1 MKNEFEKYATN
12 ENNPKWQNSI
22 KREKEIYKRK
32 NDIRSEFERDYNRIL
47 HCNAYRRMKHKTQV
61 FFSPENDHI
70 CTRIEHVMHVE
81 SVSYTIA
88 KYLGLN
94 TELTKAIATGHD
106 IGHSPFGHEGE
117 RILSQ
122 ISERDIGEKFWHERN
137 GMEFVDKIELLEDI
151 NKNKQ
156 NLNLTYAVRD
166 GIISH
171 CGEIDENCLKPREEN
186 INLNNYKVPN
196 QYSPYTWEGCVVKIS
211 DKISYLGRDI
221 EDAISLG
228 ILDKI
233 SKELSKNKS
242 KGKSSSP
249 FDYIKNSEKATG
261 WDAFINN
268 LNWASTLA
276 LVSFA
281 LALICIVIFVIF
293 TIKKIRNKRKGLPNV
308 KVKSNKS
315 DVSGSHAII
324 EDDEEDN
331 FDEISS
337 NTNAEPE
344 ETQNISSHAKSAH
357 GGAEDYGDD
366 YDEEDFKDVHYVKPA
381 DKPKKKK
388 LKQDTSEIIIPN
400 KYKR

>member
-228 ILDKI
+228 ILDEKLKDLYKI
-233 SKELSKNKS
+233 LQSKEV
-242 KGKSSSP
+242 
-249 FDYIKNSEKATG
+249 
-261 WDAFINN
+261 INN
-268 LNWASTLA
+268 TVIINHLIWDLCENSTPE
-276 LVSFA
+276 
-281 LALICIVIFVIF
+281 
-293 TIKKIRNKRKGLPNV
+293 KGLCFSDETFNLLKEIKDFNYKHIYTARKIKPAIRYFSIVLNEIYFTL
-308 KVKSNKS
+308 KSTYDEKNTAYKMRKLKKMYPEVVGNFQEWLENYWNQQRKNDNQNDVIVNMEDEKS
-315 DVSGSHAII
+315 FSKAII
-324 EDDEEDN
+324 YYISGMTDN
-331 FDEISS
+331 FAI
-337 NTNAEPE
+337 
-344 ETQNISSHAKSAH
+344 
-357 GGAEDYGDD
+357 
-366 YDEEDFKDVHYVKPA
+366 
-381 DKPKKKK
+381 
-388 LKQDTSEIIIPN
+388 DTYNKIIGF
-400 KYKR
+400 

>member
-1 MKNEFEKYATN
+1 MSDGSGDTNTDTNTDTDANTNTDTNADAGETTTPTYKNVK
-12 ENNPKWQNSI
+12 
-22 KREKEIYKRK
+22 
-32 NDIRSEFERDYNRIL
+32 DID
-47 HCNAYRRMKHKTQV
+47 
-61 FFSPENDHI
+61 D
-70 CTRIEHVMHVE
+70 
-81 SVSYTIA
+81 
-88 KYLGLN
+88 
-94 TELTKAIATGHD
+94 TELKD
-106 IGHSPFGHEGE
+106 
-117 RILSQ
+117 
-122 ISERDIGEKFWHERN
+122 
-137 GMEFVDKIELLEDI
+137 
-151 NKNKQ
+151 
-156 NLNLTYAVRD
+156 
-166 GIISH
+166 
-171 CGEIDENCLKPREEN
+171 
-186 INLNNYKVPN
+186 
-196 QYSPYTWEGCVVKIS
+196 S
-211 DKISYLGRDI
+211 DW
-221 EDAISLG
+221 
-228 ILDKI
+228 DKI

-281 LALICIVIFVIF
+281 LALICIIIFVIF

-308 KVKSNKS
+308 KVKSNKF

-337 NTNAEPE
+337 NRNAEPE
-344 ETQNISSHAKSAH
+344 ETQNISSHSKSAH

>member
-1 MKNEFEKYATN
+1 MINRLKKFICICGVCVLSITTLSFATVANAEDYVDNSQEAVYTTAPAVVNTEPVYTQSQEPANNNVDSYTYAQDYTQAPVVDNNSNNSNDNVNTASYNFYDDDGEVSDNNSDTDTDTNADSNSDTDTGSENAETTTPTYKNV
-12 ENNPKWQNSI
+12 
-22 KREKEIYKRK
+22 KEI
-32 NDIRSEFERDYNRIL
+32 DD
-47 HCNAYRRMKHKTQV
+47 
-61 FFSPENDHI
+61 
-70 CTRIEHVMHVE
+70 
-81 SVSYTIA
+81 
-88 KYLGLN
+88 
-94 TELTKAIATGHD
+94 TELKD
-106 IGHSPFGHEGE
+106 
-117 RILSQ
+117 
-122 ISERDIGEKFWHERN
+122 
-137 GMEFVDKIELLEDI
+137 
-151 NKNKQ
+151 
-156 NLNLTYAVRD
+156 
-166 GIISH
+166 
-171 CGEIDENCLKPREEN
+171 
-186 INLNNYKVPN
+186 
-196 QYSPYTWEGCVVKIS
+196 S
-211 DKISYLGRDI
+211 DW
-221 EDAISLG
+221 
-228 ILDKI
+228 DKI
-233 SKELSKNKS
+233 SKELSKSKS
-242 KGKSSSP
+242 KGNSSSP

-281 LALICIVIFVIF
+281 LALICIIIFVIF
-293 TIKKIRNKRKGLPNV
+293 TIKKIRSKRKGLPNV
-308 KVKSNKS
+308 KVKSNRS

-337 NTNAEPE
+337 DTNAEPE

>member
-1 MKNEFEKYATN
+1 MINRLKKFICICGVCVLSITTLSFATVANAEDYVDNSQEAVYTTAPAVVNTEPVYTQSQEPANNNVNAYTYAQDYTQAPVVDNNSNNSNDNVNTASYNFYDDDGEVSDNNSDTDTDTNADSNSDTDTGSENAETTTPTYKNV
-12 ENNPKWQNSI
+12 
-22 KREKEIYKRK
+22 KEI
-32 NDIRSEFERDYNRIL
+32 DD
-47 HCNAYRRMKHKTQV
+47 
-61 FFSPENDHI
+61 
-70 CTRIEHVMHVE
+70 
-81 SVSYTIA
+81 
-88 KYLGLN
+88 
-94 TELTKAIATGHD
+94 TELKD
-106 IGHSPFGHEGE
+106 
-117 RILSQ
+117 
-122 ISERDIGEKFWHERN
+122 
-137 GMEFVDKIELLEDI
+137 
-151 NKNKQ
+151 
-156 NLNLTYAVRD
+156 
-166 GIISH
+166 
-171 CGEIDENCLKPREEN
+171 
-186 INLNNYKVPN
+186 
-196 QYSPYTWEGCVVKIS
+196 S
-211 DKISYLGRDI
+211 DW
-221 EDAISLG
+221 
-228 ILDKI
+228 DKI

-281 LALICIVIFVIF
+281 LALICIIIFVIF

-337 NTNAEPE
+337 DTNAEPE

>member
-1 MKNEFEKYATN
+1 MINRLKKFICICGVCVLSITTLSFATVANAEDYVDNSQEAVYTTAPAVVNTEPVYTQSQEPANNNVNAYTYAQDYTQAPVVDNNSNNSNDNVNTASYNFYDDDGEVSDNNSDTDTDTNADSNSDTDTGSENAETTTPTYKNV
-12 ENNPKWQNSI
+12 
-22 KREKEIYKRK
+22 KEI
-32 NDIRSEFERDYNRIL
+32 DD
-47 HCNAYRRMKHKTQV
+47 
-61 FFSPENDHI
+61 
-70 CTRIEHVMHVE
+70 
-81 SVSYTIA
+81 
-88 KYLGLN
+88 
-94 TELTKAIATGHD
+94 TELKD
-106 IGHSPFGHEGE
+106 
-117 RILSQ
+117 
-122 ISERDIGEKFWHERN
+122 
-137 GMEFVDKIELLEDI
+137 
-151 NKNKQ
+151 
-156 NLNLTYAVRD
+156 
-166 GIISH
+166 
-171 CGEIDENCLKPREEN
+171 
-186 INLNNYKVPN
+186 
-196 QYSPYTWEGCVVKIS
+196 S
-211 DKISYLGRDI
+211 DW
-221 EDAISLG
+221 
-228 ILDKI
+228 DKI
-233 SKELSKNKS
+233 SKELSKSKS
-242 KGKSSSP
+242 KGNSSSP

-281 LALICIVIFVIF
+281 LALICIIIFVIF
-293 TIKKIRNKRKGLPNV
+293 TIKKIRSKRKGLPNV

-337 NTNAEPE
+337 DTNAEPE

>member
-1 MKNEFEKYATN
+1 MINRLKKFICICGVCVLSITTLSFATVANAEDYVDNSQEAVYTTAPAVVNTEPVYTQSQEPANNNVDSYTYAQDYTQAPVVDNNSNNSNDNVNAASYNFYDDDGEVSDNNSDTDTDTDTNADSNSDTDTGSENAETTTPTYKNV
-12 ENNPKWQNSI
+12 
-22 KREKEIYKRK
+22 KEI
-32 NDIRSEFERDYNRIL
+32 DD
-47 HCNAYRRMKHKTQV
+47 
-61 FFSPENDHI
+61 
-70 CTRIEHVMHVE
+70 
-81 SVSYTIA
+81 
-88 KYLGLN
+88 
-94 TELTKAIATGHD
+94 TELKD
-106 IGHSPFGHEGE
+106 
-117 RILSQ
+117 
-122 ISERDIGEKFWHERN
+122 
-137 GMEFVDKIELLEDI
+137 
-151 NKNKQ
+151 
-156 NLNLTYAVRD
+156 
-166 GIISH
+166 
-171 CGEIDENCLKPREEN
+171 
-186 INLNNYKVPN
+186 
-196 QYSPYTWEGCVVKIS
+196 S
-211 DKISYLGRDI
+211 DW
-221 EDAISLG
+221 
-228 ILDKI
+228 DKI
-233 SKELSKNKS
+233 SKELSKSKS
-242 KGKSSSP
+242 KGNSSSP

-281 LALICIVIFVIF
+281 LALICIIIFVIF
-293 TIKKIRNKRKGLPNV
+293 TIKKIRSKRKGLPNV

-337 NTNAEPE
+337 DTNAEPE
-344 ETQNISSHAKSAH
+344 ETQNISSYAKSAH

>member
-1 MKNEFEKYATN
+1 MINRLKKFICICGVCVLSITTLSFATVAN
-12 ENNPKWQNSI
+12 AEDYVDNSQ
-22 KREKEIYKRK
+22 E
-32 NDIRSEFERDYNRIL
+32 
-47 HCNAYRRMKHKTQV
+47 AV
-61 FFSPENDHI
+61 
-70 CTRIEHVMHVE
+70 
-81 SVSYTIA
+81 YTTA
-88 KYLGLN
+88 PAVVN
-94 TELTKAIATGHD
+94 TEPVYTQ
-106 IGHSPFGHEGE
+106 
-117 RILSQ
+117 SQ
-122 ISERDIGEKFWHERN
+122 EPAN
-137 GMEFVDKIELLEDI
+137 NNVDTY
-151 NKNKQ
+151 
-156 NLNLTYAVRD
+156 TYAQDYTQAPVVDNYSYDTNTNDDVNAASYNFYDDNGEVSD
-166 GIISH
+166 GSGDTNTDTNTDTDTNIDTDTNADA
-171 CGEIDENCLKPREEN
+171 GETTTPTYKNVKDIDDTELKD
-186 INLNNYKVPN
+186 
-196 QYSPYTWEGCVVKIS
+196 S
-211 DKISYLGRDI
+211 DW
-221 EDAISLG
+221 
-228 ILDKI
+228 DKI

-281 LALICIVIFVIF
+281 LALICIIIFVIF

-315 DVSGSHAII
+315 VVSGSHAII

-331 FDEISS
+331 FDKISS
-337 NTNAEPE
+337 DTNAEPE
-344 ETQNISSHAKSAH
+344 ETQNISSYAKSAH

>member
-1 MKNEFEKYATN
+1 MINRLKKFICICGVCVLSITTLSFATVANAEDYVDNSQEAVYTTAPAVVNTEPVYTQSQEPANNNVDSYTYAQDYTQAPVVDNNSNNSNDNVNTASYNFYDDDGEVSDNNSDTDTDTNADSNSDTDTGSENAETTTPTYKNV
-12 ENNPKWQNSI
+12 
-22 KREKEIYKRK
+22 KEI
-32 NDIRSEFERDYNRIL
+32 DD
-47 HCNAYRRMKHKTQV
+47 
-61 FFSPENDHI
+61 
-70 CTRIEHVMHVE
+70 
-81 SVSYTIA
+81 
-88 KYLGLN
+88 
-94 TELTKAIATGHD
+94 TELKD
-106 IGHSPFGHEGE
+106 
-117 RILSQ
+117 
-122 ISERDIGEKFWHERN
+122 
-137 GMEFVDKIELLEDI
+137 
-151 NKNKQ
+151 
-156 NLNLTYAVRD
+156 
-166 GIISH
+166 
-171 CGEIDENCLKPREEN
+171 
-186 INLNNYKVPN
+186 
-196 QYSPYTWEGCVVKIS
+196 S
-211 DKISYLGRDI
+211 DW
-221 EDAISLG
+221 
-228 ILDKI
+228 DKI
-233 SKELSKNKS
+233 SKELSKSKS
-242 KGKSSSP
+242 KGNSSSP

-281 LALICIVIFVIF
+281 LALICIIIFVIF

-337 NTNAEPE
+337 DTNAEPE

>member
-1 MKNEFEKYATN
+1 MINRLKKFICICGVCVLSITTLSFATVAN
-12 ENNPKWQNSI
+12 AEDYVDNNQ
-22 KREKEIYKRK
+22 E
-32 NDIRSEFERDYNRIL
+32 
-47 HCNAYRRMKHKTQV
+47 AV
-61 FFSPENDHI
+61 
-70 CTRIEHVMHVE
+70 
-81 SVSYTIA
+81 YTTA
-88 KYLGLN
+88 PAVVN
-94 TELTKAIATGHD
+94 TEPIYTQ
-106 IGHSPFGHEGE
+106 
-117 RILSQ
+117 SQ
-122 ISERDIGEKFWHERN
+122 EPAN
-137 GMEFVDKIELLEDI
+137 NVDTY
-151 NKNKQ
+151 
-156 NLNLTYAVRD
+156 TYAQDYTEAPVVDNYSNDTNTNYD
-166 GIISH
+166 GNAGSYNFYDDN
-171 CGEIDENCLKPREEN
+171 GEVSDGSSDTNSDTNTDTDTNTNTDKNADAGETTTPTYKNVKDIDDTELKDN
-186 INLNNYKVPN
+186 D
-196 QYSPYTWEGCVVKIS
+196 W
-211 DKISYLGRDI
+211 
-221 EDAISLG
+221 
-228 ILDKI
+228 DKI

>member
-1 MKNEFEKYATN
+1 MINRLKKFVCICGVCILSLTTLAFTTVANAEEYVDQSQEAVYTTAPAVVNTEPVYTQSQEPANNNVDSYTYAQDYTQAPVVDNNSNNSNDNVNTASYNFYDDDGEVSDNNSDTDTDTNADSNSDTDTGSENAETTTPTYKNV
-12 ENNPKWQNSI
+12 
-22 KREKEIYKRK
+22 KEI
-32 NDIRSEFERDYNRIL
+32 DD
-47 HCNAYRRMKHKTQV
+47 
-61 FFSPENDHI
+61 
-70 CTRIEHVMHVE
+70 
-81 SVSYTIA
+81 
-88 KYLGLN
+88 
-94 TELTKAIATGHD
+94 TELKD
-106 IGHSPFGHEGE
+106 
-117 RILSQ
+117 
-122 ISERDIGEKFWHERN
+122 
-137 GMEFVDKIELLEDI
+137 
-151 NKNKQ
+151 
-156 NLNLTYAVRD
+156 
-166 GIISH
+166 
-171 CGEIDENCLKPREEN
+171 
-186 INLNNYKVPN
+186 
-196 QYSPYTWEGCVVKIS
+196 S
-211 DKISYLGRDI
+211 DW
-221 EDAISLG
+221 
-228 ILDKI
+228 DKI
-233 SKELSKNKS
+233 SKELSKSKS
-242 KGKSSSP
+242 KGNSSSP

-281 LALICIVIFVIF
+281 LALICIIIFVIF

-308 KVKSNKS
+308 KVKSNRS

-337 NTNAEPE
+337 DTNAEPE

>member
-1 MKNEFEKYATN
+1 MINRLKKFICICGVCVLSITTLSFATVANAEDYVDNSQEAVYTTAPAVVNTEPVYTQSQEPANNNVDSYTYAQDYTQAPVVDNNSNNSNDNVNTASYNFYDDDGEVSDNNSDTDTDTNADSNSDTDTGSENAETTTPTYKNV
-12 ENNPKWQNSI
+12 
-22 KREKEIYKRK
+22 KEI
-32 NDIRSEFERDYNRIL
+32 DD
-47 HCNAYRRMKHKTQV
+47 
-61 FFSPENDHI
+61 
-70 CTRIEHVMHVE
+70 
-81 SVSYTIA
+81 
-88 KYLGLN
+88 
-94 TELTKAIATGHD
+94 TELKD
-106 IGHSPFGHEGE
+106 
-117 RILSQ
+117 
-122 ISERDIGEKFWHERN
+122 
-137 GMEFVDKIELLEDI
+137 
-151 NKNKQ
+151 
-156 NLNLTYAVRD
+156 
-166 GIISH
+166 
-171 CGEIDENCLKPREEN
+171 
-186 INLNNYKVPN
+186 
-196 QYSPYTWEGCVVKIS
+196 S
-211 DKISYLGRDI
+211 DW
-221 EDAISLG
+221 
-228 ILDKI
+228 DKI

-242 KGKSSSP
+242 KGNSSSP

-281 LALICIVIFVIF
+281 LALICIIIFVIF

-315 DVSGSHAII
+315 VVSGSHAII

-337 NTNAEPE
+337 DTNAEPE

>member
-1 MKNEFEKYATN
+1 MINRLKKFICICGVCVLSITSLSFATVANAEDYVDNSQEAVYTTAPAVVNTEPVYTQSQEPANNNVDSYTYAQDYTQAPVVDNNSNNSNDNVNTASYNFYDDDGEVSDNNSDTDTDTNADSNSDTDTGSENAETTTPTYKNV
-12 ENNPKWQNSI
+12 
-22 KREKEIYKRK
+22 KEI
-32 NDIRSEFERDYNRIL
+32 DD
-47 HCNAYRRMKHKTQV
+47 
-61 FFSPENDHI
+61 
-70 CTRIEHVMHVE
+70 
-81 SVSYTIA
+81 
-88 KYLGLN
+88 
-94 TELTKAIATGHD
+94 TELKD
-106 IGHSPFGHEGE
+106 
-117 RILSQ
+117 
-122 ISERDIGEKFWHERN
+122 
-137 GMEFVDKIELLEDI
+137 
-151 NKNKQ
+151 
-156 NLNLTYAVRD
+156 
-166 GIISH
+166 
-171 CGEIDENCLKPREEN
+171 
-186 INLNNYKVPN
+186 
-196 QYSPYTWEGCVVKIS
+196 S
-211 DKISYLGRDI
+211 DW
-221 EDAISLG
+221 
-228 ILDKI
+228 DKI
-233 SKELSKNKS
+233 SKELSKSKS
-242 KGKSSSP
+242 KGNSSSP

-281 LALICIVIFVIF
+281 LALICIIIFVIF
-293 TIKKIRNKRKGLPNV
+293 TIKKIRSKRKGLPNV

-337 NTNAEPE
+337 DTNAEPE
-344 ETQNISSHAKSAH
+344 ETQNISSYAKSAH

>member
-1 MKNEFEKYATN
+1 MINRLKKFICICGVCVLSITTLSFATVAN
-12 ENNPKWQNSI
+12 AEDYVDNSQEAVYTTAPAVVNTEPVYTQSQEPANNNV
-22 KREKEIYKRK
+22 
-32 NDIRSEFERDYNRIL
+32 D
-47 HCNAYRRMKHKTQV
+47 
-61 FFSPENDHI
+61 
-70 CTRIEHVMHVE
+70 
-81 SVSYTIA
+81 SYTYAQDYTQAPVVDNYSNDTNTNYDVNAGSYNFYDDNGEVSDGSGDTNTDTNTDTDANTNTDTNADAGETTTPTYKNVKDIDD
-88 KYLGLN
+88 
-94 TELTKAIATGHD
+94 TELKD
-106 IGHSPFGHEGE
+106 
-117 RILSQ
+117 
-122 ISERDIGEKFWHERN
+122 
-137 GMEFVDKIELLEDI
+137 
-151 NKNKQ
+151 
-156 NLNLTYAVRD
+156 
-166 GIISH
+166 
-171 CGEIDENCLKPREEN
+171 
-186 INLNNYKVPN
+186 
-196 QYSPYTWEGCVVKIS
+196 S
-211 DKISYLGRDI
+211 DW
-221 EDAISLG
+221 
-228 ILDKI
+228 DKI
-233 SKELSKNKS
+233 SKELSKSKS
-242 KGKSSSP
+242 KGNSSSP

-281 LALICIVIFVIF
+281 LALICIIIFVIF

-324 EDDEEDN
+324 EDGEEDN

-337 NTNAEPE
+337 DTNAEPE

>member
-1 MKNEFEKYATN
+1 MINRLKKFICICGVCVLSITTLSFATVANAEDYVDNSQEAVYTTAPAVVNTEPVYTQSQEPANNNVNAYTYAQDYTQAPVVDNNSNNSNDNVNTASYNFYDDDGEVSDNNSDTDTDTNADSNSDTDTGSENAETTTPTYKNV
-12 ENNPKWQNSI
+12 
-22 KREKEIYKRK
+22 KEI
-32 NDIRSEFERDYNRIL
+32 DD
-47 HCNAYRRMKHKTQV
+47 
-61 FFSPENDHI
+61 
-70 CTRIEHVMHVE
+70 
-81 SVSYTIA
+81 
-88 KYLGLN
+88 
-94 TELTKAIATGHD
+94 TELKD
-106 IGHSPFGHEGE
+106 
-117 RILSQ
+117 
-122 ISERDIGEKFWHERN
+122 
-137 GMEFVDKIELLEDI
+137 
-151 NKNKQ
+151 
-156 NLNLTYAVRD
+156 
-166 GIISH
+166 
-171 CGEIDENCLKPREEN
+171 
-186 INLNNYKVPN
+186 
-196 QYSPYTWEGCVVKIS
+196 S
-211 DKISYLGRDI
+211 DW
-221 EDAISLG
+221 
-228 ILDKI
+228 DKI
-233 SKELSKNKS
+233 SKELSKSKS
-242 KGKSSSP
+242 KGNSSSP

-281 LALICIVIFVIF
+281 LALICIIIFVIF

-337 NTNAEPE
+337 DTNAEPE
-344 ETQNISSHAKSAH
+344 ETQNISSYAKSAH

>member
-1 MKNEFEKYATN
+1 MINRLKKFICICGVCVLSITTLSFATVANAEDYVDNSQEAVYTTAPAVVNTEPVYTQSQEPANNNVDSYTYAQDYTQAPVVDNNSNNSNDNVNTASYNFYDDDGEVSDNNSDTDTDTNADSNSDTDTGSENAETTTPTYKNV
-12 ENNPKWQNSI
+12 
-22 KREKEIYKRK
+22 KEI
-32 NDIRSEFERDYNRIL
+32 DD
-47 HCNAYRRMKHKTQV
+47 
-61 FFSPENDHI
+61 
-70 CTRIEHVMHVE
+70 
-81 SVSYTIA
+81 
-88 KYLGLN
+88 
-94 TELTKAIATGHD
+94 TELKD
-106 IGHSPFGHEGE
+106 
-117 RILSQ
+117 
-122 ISERDIGEKFWHERN
+122 
-137 GMEFVDKIELLEDI
+137 
-151 NKNKQ
+151 
-156 NLNLTYAVRD
+156 
-166 GIISH
+166 
-171 CGEIDENCLKPREEN
+171 
-186 INLNNYKVPN
+186 
-196 QYSPYTWEGCVVKIS
+196 S
-211 DKISYLGRDI
+211 DW
-221 EDAISLG
+221 
-228 ILDKI
+228 DKI
-233 SKELSKNKS
+233 SKELSKSKS
-242 KGKSSSP
+242 KGNSSSP

-281 LALICIVIFVIF
+281 LALICIIIFVIF

-308 KVKSNKS
+308 KVKSNRS

-337 NTNAEPE
+337 DTNAEPE

>member
-1 MKNEFEKYATN
+1 MINRLKKFICICGVCVLSITTLSFATVAN
-12 ENNPKWQNSI
+12 AEDYVDNNQ
-22 KREKEIYKRK
+22 E
-32 NDIRSEFERDYNRIL
+32 
-47 HCNAYRRMKHKTQV
+47 AV
-61 FFSPENDHI
+61 
-70 CTRIEHVMHVE
+70 
-81 SVSYTIA
+81 YTTA
-88 KYLGLN
+88 PAVVN
-94 TELTKAIATGHD
+94 TEPIYTQ
-106 IGHSPFGHEGE
+106 
-117 RILSQ
+117 SQ
-122 ISERDIGEKFWHERN
+122 EPAN
-137 GMEFVDKIELLEDI
+137 NVDTY
-151 NKNKQ
+151 
-156 NLNLTYAVRD
+156 TYAQDYTEAPVVDNYSNDTNTNYD
-166 GIISH
+166 GNAGSYNFYDDN
-171 CGEIDENCLKPREEN
+171 GEVSDGSSDTNSDTNTDTDTNTNTDKNADAGETTTPTYKNVKDIDDTELKD
-186 INLNNYKVPN
+186 
-196 QYSPYTWEGCVVKIS
+196 S
-211 DKISYLGRDI
+211 DW
-221 EDAISLG
+221 
-228 ILDKI
+228 DKI
-233 SKELSKNKS
+233 SKELAKNKS

>member
-1 MKNEFEKYATN
+1 MINRLKKFICICGVCVLSITTLSFATVANAEDYVDNSQEAVYTTAPAVVNTEPVYTQSQEPANNNVDSYTYAQDYTQAPVVDNNSNNSNDNVNTASYNFYDDDGEVSDNNSDTDTDTNADSNSDTDTGSENAETTTPTYKNV
-12 ENNPKWQNSI
+12 
-22 KREKEIYKRK
+22 KEI
-32 NDIRSEFERDYNRIL
+32 DD
-47 HCNAYRRMKHKTQV
+47 
-61 FFSPENDHI
+61 
-70 CTRIEHVMHVE
+70 
-81 SVSYTIA
+81 
-88 KYLGLN
+88 
-94 TELTKAIATGHD
+94 TELKD
-106 IGHSPFGHEGE
+106 
-117 RILSQ
+117 
-122 ISERDIGEKFWHERN
+122 
-137 GMEFVDKIELLEDI
+137 
-151 NKNKQ
+151 
-156 NLNLTYAVRD
+156 
-166 GIISH
+166 
-171 CGEIDENCLKPREEN
+171 
-186 INLNNYKVPN
+186 
-196 QYSPYTWEGCVVKIS
+196 S
-211 DKISYLGRDI
+211 DW
-221 EDAISLG
+221 
-228 ILDKI
+228 DKI

-242 KGKSSSP
+242 KGNSSSP

-281 LALICIVIFVIF
+281 LALICIIIFVIF

-308 KVKSNKS
+308 KVKSNRS

-337 NTNAEPE
+337 DTNAEPE
-344 ETQNISSHAKSAH
+344 ETQNISSYAKSAH

>member
-1 MKNEFEKYATN
+1 MINRLKKFICICGVCVLSITTLSFATVANAEDYVDNSQEAVYTTAPAVVNTEPVYTQSQEPANNNVDSYTYAQDYTQAPVVDNNSNNSNDNVNTASYNFYDDDGEVSDNNSDTDTDTNADSNSDTDTGSENAETTTPTYKNV
-12 ENNPKWQNSI
+12 
-22 KREKEIYKRK
+22 KEI
-32 NDIRSEFERDYNRIL
+32 DD
-47 HCNAYRRMKHKTQV
+47 
-61 FFSPENDHI
+61 
-70 CTRIEHVMHVE
+70 
-81 SVSYTIA
+81 
-88 KYLGLN
+88 
-94 TELTKAIATGHD
+94 TELKD
-106 IGHSPFGHEGE
+106 
-117 RILSQ
+117 
-122 ISERDIGEKFWHERN
+122 
-137 GMEFVDKIELLEDI
+137 
-151 NKNKQ
+151 
-156 NLNLTYAVRD
+156 
-166 GIISH
+166 
-171 CGEIDENCLKPREEN
+171 
-186 INLNNYKVPN
+186 
-196 QYSPYTWEGCVVKIS
+196 S
-211 DKISYLGRDI
+211 DWN
-221 EDAISLG
+221 
-228 ILDKI
+228 KI

-242 KGKSSSP
+242 KGNSSSP

-281 LALICIVIFVIF
+281 LALICIIIFVIF

-315 DVSGSHAII
+315 VVSGSHAII

-337 NTNAEPE
+337 DTNAEPE

>member
-1 MKNEFEKYATN
+1 MINRLKKFICICGVCVLSITTLSFATVANAEDYVDNSQEAVYTTAPAVVNTEPVYTQSQEPANNNVDSYTYAQDYTQAPVVDNNSNNSNDNVNAASYNFYDDDGEVSDNNSDTDTDTNADSNSDTDTGSENAETTTPTYKNV
-12 ENNPKWQNSI
+12 
-22 KREKEIYKRK
+22 KEI
-32 NDIRSEFERDYNRIL
+32 DD
-47 HCNAYRRMKHKTQV
+47 
-61 FFSPENDHI
+61 
-70 CTRIEHVMHVE
+70 
-81 SVSYTIA
+81 
-88 KYLGLN
+88 
-94 TELTKAIATGHD
+94 TELKD
-106 IGHSPFGHEGE
+106 
-117 RILSQ
+117 
-122 ISERDIGEKFWHERN
+122 
-137 GMEFVDKIELLEDI
+137 
-151 NKNKQ
+151 
-156 NLNLTYAVRD
+156 
-166 GIISH
+166 
-171 CGEIDENCLKPREEN
+171 
-186 INLNNYKVPN
+186 
-196 QYSPYTWEGCVVKIS
+196 S
-211 DKISYLGRDI
+211 DW
-221 EDAISLG
+221 
-228 ILDKI
+228 DKI
-233 SKELSKNKS
+233 SKELSKSKS
-242 KGKSSSP
+242 KGNSSSP

-281 LALICIVIFVIF
+281 LALICIIIFVIF

-308 KVKSNKS
+308 KVKSNRS

-337 NTNAEPE
+337 DTNAEPE

>member
-1 MKNEFEKYATN
+1 MINRLKKFICICGVCVLSITTLSFATVANAEDYVDNSQEAVYTTAPAVVNTEPVYTQSQEPANNNVDSYTYAQDYTQAPVVDNNSNNSNDNVNTASYNFYDDDGEVSDNNSDTDTDTNADSNSDTDTGSENAETTTPTYKNV
-12 ENNPKWQNSI
+12 
-22 KREKEIYKRK
+22 KEI
-32 NDIRSEFERDYNRIL
+32 DD
-47 HCNAYRRMKHKTQV
+47 
-61 FFSPENDHI
+61 
-70 CTRIEHVMHVE
+70 
-81 SVSYTIA
+81 
-88 KYLGLN
+88 
-94 TELTKAIATGHD
+94 TELKD
-106 IGHSPFGHEGE
+106 
-117 RILSQ
+117 
-122 ISERDIGEKFWHERN
+122 
-137 GMEFVDKIELLEDI
+137 
-151 NKNKQ
+151 
-156 NLNLTYAVRD
+156 
-166 GIISH
+166 
-171 CGEIDENCLKPREEN
+171 
-186 INLNNYKVPN
+186 
-196 QYSPYTWEGCVVKIS
+196 S
-211 DKISYLGRDI
+211 DW
-221 EDAISLG
+221 
-228 ILDKI
+228 DKI
-233 SKELSKNKS
+233 SKELSKSKS
-242 KGKSSSP
+242 KGNSSSP

-281 LALICIVIFVIF
+281 LALICIIIFVIF

-337 NTNAEPE
+337 DTNAEPE

-366 YDEEDFKDVHYVKPA
+366 YDEEDFNDVHYVKPA

>member
-1 MKNEFEKYATN
+1 MINRLKKFICICGVCVLSITTLSFATVAN
-12 ENNPKWQNSI
+12 AEDYVDNNQ
-22 KREKEIYKRK
+22 E
-32 NDIRSEFERDYNRIL
+32 
-47 HCNAYRRMKHKTQV
+47 AV
-61 FFSPENDHI
+61 
-70 CTRIEHVMHVE
+70 
-81 SVSYTIA
+81 YTTA
-88 KYLGLN
+88 PAVVN
-94 TELTKAIATGHD
+94 TEPIYTQ
-106 IGHSPFGHEGE
+106 
-117 RILSQ
+117 SQ
-122 ISERDIGEKFWHERN
+122 EPAN
-137 GMEFVDKIELLEDI
+137 NVDTY
-151 NKNKQ
+151 
-156 NLNLTYAVRD
+156 TYAQDYTEAPVVDNYSNDTNTNYD
-166 GIISH
+166 GNAGSYNFYDDN
-171 CGEIDENCLKPREEN
+171 GEVSDGSSDTNSDTNTDTDTNTNTDKNADAGETTTPTYKNVKDIDDTELKD
-186 INLNNYKVPN
+186 
-196 QYSPYTWEGCVVKIS
+196 S
-211 DKISYLGRDI
+211 DW
-221 EDAISLG
+221 
-228 ILDKI
+228 DKI

-357 GGAEDYGDD
+357 GGAEDFGDD

>member
-1 MKNEFEKYATN
+1 MINRLKKFICICGVCVLSITTLSFATVAN
-12 ENNPKWQNSI
+12 AEDYVDNNQ
-22 KREKEIYKRK
+22 E
-32 NDIRSEFERDYNRIL
+32 
-47 HCNAYRRMKHKTQV
+47 AV
-61 FFSPENDHI
+61 
-70 CTRIEHVMHVE
+70 
-81 SVSYTIA
+81 YTTA
-88 KYLGLN
+88 PAVVN
-94 TELTKAIATGHD
+94 TEPIYTQ
-106 IGHSPFGHEGE
+106 
-117 RILSQ
+117 SQ
-122 ISERDIGEKFWHERN
+122 EPAN
-137 GMEFVDKIELLEDI
+137 NVDTY
-151 NKNKQ
+151 
-156 NLNLTYAVRD
+156 TYAQDYTEAPVVDNYSNDTNTNYD
-166 GIISH
+166 GNAGSYNFYDDN
-171 CGEIDENCLKPREEN
+171 GEVSDGSSDTNSDTNTDTDTNTNTDKNADAGETTTPTYKNVKDIDDTELKD
-186 INLNNYKVPN
+186 
-196 QYSPYTWEGCVVKIS
+196 S
-211 DKISYLGRDI
+211 DW
-221 EDAISLG
+221 
-228 ILDKI
+228 DKI

-315 DVSGSHAII
+315 EVSGSHAII